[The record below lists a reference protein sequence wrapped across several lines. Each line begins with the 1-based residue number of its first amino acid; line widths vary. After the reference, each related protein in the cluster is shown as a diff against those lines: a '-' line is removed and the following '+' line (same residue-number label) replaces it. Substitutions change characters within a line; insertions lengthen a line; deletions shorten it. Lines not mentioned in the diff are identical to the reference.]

1 MADVLL
7 IQPIVGVL
15 DEIKSA
21 PALPLS
27 LLTAAKLVCQEF
39 EVKIIDQRIERE
51 NWKRVLK
58 KELAKNPICVGTTTM
73 LGPQIKFGLEI
84 SEFVKQER
92 GDIPVVW
99 GGPQASVLPIQ
110 TIENKNIDI
119 IIQGDGEITFL
130 ELVRALKNKKTLK
143 DIKGIFYKSDSKI
156 IQTESRP
163 LLDINEMPDV
173 PYHLVDVKKYLPKR
187 MGVPTIDIET
197 SRGCPNRC
205 AFCYN
210 PFYNKGRWRFLRT
223 EVALERIE
231 RVVSEF
237 GAKGIWFIDDEF
249 FVDLGR
255 ARKII
260 ERLKELDIT
269 WTVQGTRIR
278 SALGMDDNY
287 LKMLEESGCRQ
298 LNFGVETGSEKIL
311 KKIHKGITVADV
323 LQVNKK
329 FAPYN
334 IVPWYYFMIG
344 FPYET
349 KKEVK
354 KTIGLTLR
362 ILKENPKAKISSI
375 ACFTPY
381 PGTELFEESKKYGYI
396 PPQKLAEW
404 SCYATDNINV
414 PWLSGKKKRE
424 VEVIQF
430 VSLFMDEKAKDVV
443 DSKFINFLTNL
454 YRPIALFRL
463 RNQFYSLPLD
473 VYIGKLVKERKT
485 EL

>member
-7 IQPIVGVL
+7 VQPLVGIL

-27 LLTAAKLVCQEF
+27 LLTAAKLVCQECD
-39 EVKIIDQRIERE
+39 VKIVDQRIERE
-51 NWKRVLK
+51 NWKKVLK
-58 KELAKNPICVGTTTM
+58 KELKKNPICVGTTTM

-84 SEFVKQER
+84 SEFIKKESDVP
-92 GDIPVVW
+92 IVW

-130 ELVRALKNKKTLK
+130 ELVKALKNKKPLK
-143 DIKGIFYKSDSKI
+143 NVRGILYKSKGKI

-231 RVVSEF
+231 KVINKF

-260 ERLKELDIT
+260 ERLKELNII

-278 SALGMDDNY
+278 SALGMDDDY
-287 LKMLEESGCRQ
+287 IKMLEDSGCRQ

-311 KKIHKGITVADV
+311 KKIHKGITIPDV
-323 LQVNKK
+323 LRVNKK
-329 FAPYN
+329 FSRYN

-349 KKEVK
+349 EKEVK
-354 KTIGLTLR
+354 KTIDLTLR
-362 ILKENPKAKISSI
+362 LLSENPKAKISSI

-381 PGTELFEESKKYGYI
+381 PGTQLFEESKKYGYT
-396 PPQKLAEW
+396 PPGKLSDW
-404 SCYATDNINV
+404 SLYATDNINV

-430 VSLFMDEKAKDVV
+430 ISLFMDQKAKDVV
-443 DSKFINFLTNL
+443 DSKFINFLANL
-454 YRPIALFRL
+454 YRPVALFRL
-463 RNQFYSLPLD
+463 RHQFYSFPLD
-473 VYIGKLVKERKT
+473 VYIGKLVKERKIS
-485 EL
+485 L